1 MKVELLA
8 PAGSYEALEA
18 AFEAGRMLSIWAVRN
33 LEPVPMPTIWIRN
46 S

>member
-8 PAGSYEALEA
+8 PAGSYEALELHLKP
-18 AFEAGRMLSIWAVRN
+18 GRMLSIWAVRN
-33 LEPVPMPTIWIRN
+33 LELVPMLTIWIRN

>member
-8 PAGSYEALEA
+8 PVLMRLWRLHLKP
-18 AFEAGRMLSIWAVRN
+18 GRMLSIWAVRN
-33 LEPVPMPTIWIRN
+33 LELVPMLTIWIRN